1 MRYAVISDV
10 HANVE
15 ALERA
20 LADARGLGVDE
31 IVCLGDIVGYG
42 PLPAEALALVRAN
55 CETAIAGNHDDAVA
69 GRFDVESF
77 NDLAHDAAL
86 RHRGALSREDVAYLS
101 SLPYTCRFGEAEA
114 AHGDFTKPEEFLYV
128 NSREAA
134 AANFAAADAPLL
146 FVGHTHVPCVFVRNE
161 DGTVER
167 MEADGFSLERGKRYL
182 VNPGSVGYPR
192 DAGAGASSTYAIY
205 DTVERMV
212 VFRRLPFYVGSVMQ
226 RGAEA
231 PAPRRARAFYFIFAA
246 LAIAAL
252 AAAGVAVWF
261 AAAAVDGDGDDAS
274 VEYVAPALLID
285 SQTIDIPIDCRTIDP
300 GLKLAKDSA
309 PVLLQIVYLDGQG
322 REVKSESRQHES
334 RAGRRKIP
342 KKALVAV
349 KAKVSIYRMAEGD
362 KPMVEAFNPCA
373 LP

>member
-114 AHGDFTKPEEFLYV
+114 AHGDFTKPEEFRYV

-134 AANFAAADAPLL
+134 AANFAADDAPLL
-146 FVGHTHVPCVFVRNE
+146 FVGHTHVPCVFVRGE
-161 DGTVER
+161 DGVVSRLEGDSFT
-167 MEADGFSLERGKRYL
+167 LERGKRYL

-192 DAGAGASSTYAIY
+192 DAGAGAASTYAIY

-212 VFRRLPFYVGSVMQ
+212 AFRRLPFYVGSVMQ
-226 RGAEA
+226 RGVQ
-231 PAPRRARAFYFIFAA
+231 PASATRRRRALCAAFAA
-246 LAIAAL
+246 MAFAVL
-252 AAAGVAVWF
+252 AAAGVAAWF
-261 AAAAVDGDGDDAS
+261 AAAKDDGGEEAAMD
-274 VEYVAPALLID
+274 VAPSMLIYCH
-285 SQTIDIPIDCRTIDP
+285 TIDIPVGCRAIDP
-300 GLKLAKDSA
+300 KLKLAKGSP
-309 PVLLQIVYLDGQG
+309 PVLLQTVYLDGQN
-322 REVKSESRQHES
+322 REIERESRQYKS
-334 RAGRRKIP
+334 GAKRRKIP
-342 KKALVAV
+342 QKALVAV
-349 KAKVSIYRMAEGD
+349 KAKLSIYRTAEGD
-362 KPMVEAFNPCA
+362 KPIIEAFSPCA